1 MLTHLI
7 DTQHKPIVELDF
19 TAQNKELATLDMSDP
34 VVMTDY
40 IFGKQLNEYTKI
52 GIGGFFE
59 NRILYQNVAHFQG
72 EEPRN
77 IHLGVDI
84 WEQAGMPIF
93 CPKDGIVHSF
103 ANNAGTGDYGPTIIL
118 QHTVRNKTYYSLY
131 GHLTEDSLEGLY
143 EGKTFQKG
151 NVLCR
156 IGDYPQNGNWAAHLH
171 FQVMTNML
179 GKKGD
184 FPGVCRPSEVPLYQ
198 SLCIHPLEFIKDTFG

>member
-1 MLTHLI
+1 MLNHLI
-7 DTQHKPIVELDF
+7 DTQHKPIIALDF
-19 TAQNKELATLDMSDP
+19 TAQNQELAALDMSDP

-59 NRILYQNVAHFQG
+59 HRILYQNVAHFQG

-84 WEQAGMPIF
+84 WERAGTPVF

-131 GHLTEDSLEGLY
+131 GHLTEDSLVELY

-151 NVLCR
+151 TVLCR

-171 FQVMTNML
+171 FQVMTDIL
-179 GKKGD
+179 SRKGD
-184 FPGVCRPSEVPLYQ
+184 FPGVCRPSEIQLYQ
-198 SLCIHPLEFIKDTFG
+198 SICIYPLEFIKDTFG